1 MTPPDLRPIPKVKK
15 STLKNQISSQI
26 KELILTNR
34 LQPGQPIVIDKLAD
48 EFGVSHT
55 PVREALA
62 MLERDGLIELNS
74 YQNPKVANVT
84 AADVREVYDM
94 RLMVE
99 SWAVERAAQ
108 NLTYAQIEN
117 IDRLLQVAREEAGFN
132 NYSPHLKVDLL
143 LHETVLRSTGNNL
156 FWKLAEVIHERSIHV
171 RSLVEAK
178 GTVQDICQIIDE
190 HCLIMEALR
199 AHDPQ
204 EARKFMVAHLEAG
217 FRRTLKVLD
226 SNLS

>member
-1 MTPPDLRPIPKVKK
+1 MTPPELHPIRKVKK
-15 STLKNQISSQI
+15 STLKTQISSQI

-84 AADVREVYDM
+84 AADVREVYEM
-94 RLMVE
+94 RLLVE
-99 SWAVERAAQ
+99 SWAVERAAE
-108 NLTYAQIEN
+108 NLADAQIDH
-117 IDRLLQVAREEAGFN
+117 IDELLQIAREAAGVN

-143 LHETVLRSTGNNL
+143 LHETVLRSTNNKL

-178 GTVQDICQIIDE
+178 GTARDICQIIDE
-190 HCLIMEALR
+190 HCLITQALR
-199 AHDPQ
+199 AHDPEQ
-204 EARKFMVAHLEAG
+204 AREVMVAHLEAG
-217 FRRTLKVLD
+217 FKRTLRVLED
-226 SNLS
+226 KLG